1 MLVMELWGTDEG
13 CWSWNYGVWMSDVGD
28 GTMGYG

>member
-1 MLVMELWGTDEG
+1 MELWGMDER